1 MDKAKID
8 VIEKLPPPVNV
19 KGIWSFLVP
28 VDFYRRFIK
37 YFSKISKPLSNML
50 NKDIVFK
57 FEEECL
63 LDFQTL
69 KERLVF
75 APVIM
80 APN

>member
-1 MDKAKID
+1 
-8 VIEKLPPPVNV
+8 
-19 KGIWSFLVP
+19 
-28 VDFYRRFIK
+28 
-37 YFSKISKPLSNML
+37 ML